1 MGAIHWETLLRVVW
15 ASFAAGLFMTA
26 VFSLVI
32 LASARSGASRRAGRG
47 AAALGFGVLAG
58 LAFVVFG
65 AGIAFGLDV
74 MLSKD

>member
-1 MGAIHWETLLRVVW
+1 MGAVHWGTLLRVVW
-15 ASFAAGLFMTA
+15 TSFAAGLFMTA

-32 LASARSGASRRAGRG
+32 LASARSGANSRAGRS

-58 LAFVVFG
+58 LALLVFG